1 MRIPDLKEGEE
12 MKKVIVCLLFLLMMI
27 LTAGCGASVN
37 VSVET
42 DNDDGS
48 KSVNY
53 DFTAAELAKYIRD
66 NVEFTDAMD
75 TVDNSVL
82 FEVYELDSSKVA
94 DACSYFSTGATAEEI
109 TVMTANDS
117 NLDDNITA
125 ISDAYNVRVLNQIE
139 GFTAYSPQEVVKLS
153 NPLIMEVGN
162 TVVMVICNDR
172 DSAKQVILDYIK

>member
-1 MRIPDLKEGEE
+1 
-12 MKKVIVCLLFLLMMI
+12 MKKVIVCLLVLSMMV
-27 LTAGCGASVN
+27 LTAGCGSN
-37 VSVET
+37 VDVSAEK
-42 DNDDGS
+42 DNNDES

-66 NVEFTDAMD
+66 NVEFTDSMD

-82 FEVYELDSSKVA
+82 FDVYELDSSKVA

-109 TVMTANDS
+109 TVMTADDA

-125 ISDAYNVRVLNQIE
+125 ISDAYNVRILNQIE
-139 GFTAYSPQEVVKLS
+139 SFTSYSPEEVVKLS

-162 TVVMVICNDR
+162 TVVMVVCNDR
-172 DSAKQVILDYIK
+172 DNAKQVILDYIK